1 MIDYNKFFQSKT
13 FKAVLWGIGGLVL
26 FLLIFGAGMS
36 VGFKKAS
43 FSYQWGENYHQNFGG
58 PRGGF
63 LAPWSGRDFI
73 DAHGVTGQII
83 KIDGNTLV
91 IKGRGDAEKIVAL
104 DEKTVIERFR
114 ETLKPADLKVDDLIV
129 VIGAPNNAGQIEA
142 KLVRVM
148 PPPPGGMSTSTMPP
162 PPGAPFPGARR

>member
-1 MIDYNKFFQSKT
+1 MNYSKFFQSKT
-13 FKAVLWGIGGLVL
+13 FKIILWSLGGLVA
-26 FLLIFGAGMS
+26 FLLIFKMGMS
-36 VGFKKAS
+36 VGFRKANFS
-43 FSYQWGENYHQNFGG
+43 FRWGENYHQNFGG

-63 LAPWSGRDFI
+63 LGNWSGKDFI

-129 VIGAPNNAGQIEA
+129 VIGEPNEAGQIEA
-142 KLVRVM
+142 KLLRVM
-148 PPPPGGMSTSTMPP
+148 PPPVGGAPPMMPP
-162 PPGAPFPGARR
+162 PGGRR